1 MNHLGYCFQHG
12 RGVPMDPVRAVELY
26 RQAAAVGNSG
36 AQFNLAWCC
45 SNGVGTPVNQ

>member
-1 MNHLGYCFQHG
+1 
-12 RGVPMDPVRAVELY
+12 MDPVRAVELY

-45 SNGVGTPVNQ
+45 SNGVGTPVNQQ